1 MTKLRFKKIKFN
13 WKKISWNKF
22 FNYVFLILLSS
33 LILLNFL
40 IALPLTETLTDV
52 VAFDLNVADDFW
64 SKEYT
69 LDLKDA
75 SNSDIQ
81 KTKNILFKRL
91 NDYNVEEASVH
102 QNDNTLKVIVKT
114 TKSQTYVDE
123 LIRSPYQ
130 FSIVTRKEDVDFEN
144 EEEPLVPYLAEN
156 YNETQFGAN
165 TFRTIYI
172 NELPN
177 SSGEDSYFGIAKP
190 WPNNTKSFNTFLKD
204 YEGEYVGINIDG
216 FVTPVYISEDSS
228 LFAIPINTTDEEGTK
243 AIDILYNSGNIPTSY
258 ELTQQEEID
267 VQNFNMNYI
276 EVTIAVFVSILLIY
290 TYTFFTKI
298 YSKDLIL
305 RSCFATLLSLA
316 TFLTFLKIS
325 ATPIH
330 IFMLV
335 IYAILLISLTNTIEQ
350 NRESKYYILI
360 TLSILGSIFYFL
372 GIGYLKLLGI
382 YIVLVSI
389 ISFLS
394 VVIGNFYINKVLT
407 YFKK

>member
-1 MTKLRFKKIKFN
+1 
-13 WKKISWNKF
+13 
-22 FNYVFLILLSS
+22 
-33 LILLNFL
+33 
-40 IALPLTETLTDV
+40 
-52 VAFDLNVADDFW
+52 
-64 SKEYT
+64 
-69 LDLKDA
+69 
-75 SNSDIQ
+75 
-81 KTKNILFKRL
+81 
-91 NDYNVEEASVH
+91 
-102 QNDNTLKVIVKT
+102 
-114 TKSQTYVDE
+114 
-123 LIRSPYQ
+123 
-130 FSIVTRKEDVDFEN
+130 
-144 EEEPLVPYLAEN
+144 
-156 YNETQFGAN
+156 
-165 TFRTIYI
+165 
-172 NELPN
+172 
-177 SSGEDSYFGIAKP
+177 
-190 WPNNTKSFNTFLKD
+190 
-204 YEGEYVGINIDG
+204 VGINIDG
-216 FVTPVYISEDSS
+216 FVTPVYISENSS
-228 LFAIPINTTDEEGTK
+228 LFAIPINTTDEESTK

-267 VQNFNMNYI
+267 VQNFNINYI

-298 YSKDLIL
+298 YNKDLII

-360 TLSILGSIFYFL
+360 ALSILGSIFYFL

-382 YIVLVSI
+382 SVVIVSI